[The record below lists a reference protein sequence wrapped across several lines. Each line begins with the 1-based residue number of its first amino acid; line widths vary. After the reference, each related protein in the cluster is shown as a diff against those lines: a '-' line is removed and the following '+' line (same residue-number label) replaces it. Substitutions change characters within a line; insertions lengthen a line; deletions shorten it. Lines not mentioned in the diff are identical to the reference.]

1 MHIWCEQSVEC
12 FLPGLH
18 ECIPVFRPGPRQKFI
33 DQSQN
38 SFIKKTDMKK
48 TQVIISMMLLVF
60 MGLQGCKKD
69 KVDPNEEE
77 LITTVRVKLTESGT
91 NTQSVFEFRDLD
103 GDGGAAPSKFDQI
116 VLTRGKV
123 YSCTL
128 EVLNESVSPADN
140 ITNEILA
147 EANDHEFFFQ
157 ATDALVAVSNLS
169 KDGKGLP
176 LGVTSTWTAAATA
189 GTGTVNVT
197 LKHKPGIKAAGDS
210 FAIGDTDIS
219 LDFSLRVQ

>member
-1 MHIWCEQSVEC
+1 
-12 FLPGLH
+12 
-18 ECIPVFRPGPRQKFI
+18 
-33 DQSQN
+33 
-38 SFIKKTDMKK
+38 
-48 TQVIISMMLLVF
+48 
-60 MGLQGCKKD
+60 
-69 KVDPNEEE
+69 
-77 LITTVRVKLTESGT
+77 
-91 NTQSVFEFRDLD
+91 
-103 GDGGAAPSKFDQI
+103 
-116 VLTRGKV
+116 
-123 YSCTL
+123 
-128 EVLNESVSPADN
+128 VSPADN

-157 ATDALVAVSNLS
+157 ATDALVSVSNLS

-189 GTGTVNVT
+189 GTGTVNIT

>member
-1 MHIWCEQSVEC
+1 MHIWCEQSDEC

-18 ECIPVFRPGPRQKFI
+18 ECIPVFRTGPRQKFI

-123 YSCTL
+123 YNCTL
-128 EVLNESVSPADN
+128 EILNESVSPADN

-189 GTGTVNVT
+189 GTGTVNIT

>member
-1 MHIWCEQSVEC
+1 MHSGISPWTAAEIYLLKS
-12 FLPGLH
+12 
-18 ECIPVFRPGPRQKFI
+18 KF
-33 DQSQN
+33 
-38 SFIKKTDMKK
+38 FYKKTDMKK

-128 EVLNESVSPADN
+128 EILNESVSPADN

-147 EANDHEFFFQ
+147 EADDHEFFFQ

-176 LGVTSTWTAAATA
+176 LGVTSTWTAGAAA
-189 GTGTVNVT
+189 GTGTINIT
-197 LKHKPGIKAAGDS
+197 LKHKPGLKAMGDT
-210 FAIGDTDIS
+210 FAKGDTDIS
-219 LDFSLRVQ
+219 LDFTLRVQ